1 MSGRSSSPPTRSTS
15 GRDGSR
21 NWISSRAIRPS
32 CFRFPAS
39 CRRGNRVG
47 LAKGSTK
54 AQHARLSSPG
64 LTGRPGIP
72 ESRPMGAR
80 SFYVYI
86 LASRIGG
93 TLYIG
98 VTNNLIRRV
107 AEHRLKS
114 VKGFTKKYEVDR
126 LVYFEQFDDA
136 EKAIGREKQLK
147 KWNRAWKIRLIE
159 EVNPNWDDLYSGIAG
174 A

>member
-1 MSGRSSSPPTRSTS
+1 M
-15 GRDGSR
+15 
-21 NWISSRAIRPS
+21 
-32 CFRFPAS
+32 
-39 CRRGNRVG
+39 
-47 LAKGSTK
+47 
-54 AQHARLSSPG
+54 
-64 LTGRPGIP
+64 
-72 ESRPMGAR
+72 EAR

-98 VTNNLIRRV
+98 VTNDLIRRV
-107 AEHRLKS
+107 GEHRLKS

-126 LVYFEQFDDA
+126 LVYFEQFGDI
-136 EKAIGREKQLK
+136 ENAIKREKRLK

-159 EVNPNWDDLYSGIAG
+159 ELNPNWDDLYPAIAG